1 MIRAS
6 LVFVAGFTA
15 LTGLAYPLAMT
26 AAAQLLFPR
35 QANAASPGA
44 VGQRFTKPTLFH
56 GRPSA
61 TTPPYNAE
69 SSTGSNLGPTNPAF
83 LDAVAQR
90 VAAIK
95 AENPAA
101 TQPVPAELVTASGSG
116 LDPDISV
123 AGALWQIPRVAAA
136 TGLGP
141 EALVALVE
149 RQTEGRFLGLFGE
162 RHVNVV
168 RLNLALQALVSA
180 PATATAASPTTDR

>member
-6 LVFVAGFTA
+6 LVFVAVFTA

-26 AAAQLLFPR
+26 GAAQLLFPR
-35 QANAASPGA
+35 QANGASPGA
-44 VGQRFTKPTLFH
+44 VGQLFTDKEQFH

-61 TTPPYNAE
+61 TTPPYNAQA
-69 SSTGSNLGPTNPAF
+69 SSGSNLGPTNPAF

-101 TQPVPAELVTASGSG
+101 TQPVPADLVTASGSG
-116 LDPDISV
+116 LDPDVSV

-136 TGLGP
+136 TGVEP

-168 RLNLALQALVSA
+168 RLNLALRALVSA
-180 PATATAASPTTDR
+180 PATAASPTTVR